1 MTFKAARTVITL
13 DGQDL
18 VQLQEILMDED
29 REQAISFLR
38 DVIGEKIRCAQD
50 DSHRPEFEGGI
61 RPDRAH
67 HPRPAEAHEDS
78 GEAG

>member
-18 VQLQEILMDED
+18 MQLQEILMDED
-29 REQAISFLR
+29 SEQAISFLR

-61 RPDRAH
+61 RPDRTH